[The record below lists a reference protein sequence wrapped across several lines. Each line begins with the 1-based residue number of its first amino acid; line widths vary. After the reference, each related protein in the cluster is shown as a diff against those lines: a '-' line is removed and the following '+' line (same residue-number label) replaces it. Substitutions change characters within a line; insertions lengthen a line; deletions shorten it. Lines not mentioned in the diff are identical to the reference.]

1 MKKILCF
8 GDSNTWGHN
17 PVDCSQLEKPWTV
30 WLKDIVPEYEIV
42 SDGVC
47 GRATTHYLENE
58 DKTNGLKDFRE
69 RYLSGENDFDLIIIM
84 LGTNDVLNNK
94 FGKDKP
100 KILLVSP
107 ILIND
112 NCLTHPIFKEL
123 YSEKSIEKSTHFAEY
138 ISKLAD
144 EEDTYFMNA
153 ADYAKA
159 SDIDGIHMVPEEHK
173 KLANAFADKIKE
185 ILS

>member
-17 PVDCSQLEKPWTV
+17 PVDCSKLEKPWTV

-69 RYLSGENDFDLIIIM
+69 RKITESFGEITPNTKGL
-84 LGTNDVLNNK
+84 TS
-94 FGKDKP
+94 FGN
-100 KILLVSP
+100 LR
-107 ILIND
+107 
-112 NCLTHPIFKEL
+112 NCLPEPV
-123 YSEKSIEKSTHFAEY
+123 SEA
-138 ISKLAD
+138 ISEGMQYFDTKIKGFNR
-144 EEDTYFMNA
+144 EDTILCGIEARTSSPLRIERDQGFESNIKGIYPCGEGAGFAGGITSA
-153 ADYAKA
+153 AM
-159 SDIDGIHMVPEEHK
+159 DGIKVAQA
-173 KLANAFADKIKE
+173 LVTV
-185 ILS
+185 

>member
-1 MKKILCF
+1 MLRRAPRSPLSSSSAASDVYKRQ
-8 GDSNTWGHN
+8 
-17 PVDCSQLEKPWTV
+17 PVDCSKLEKPWTV

-84 LGTNDVLNNK
+84 LGTNDVLNNIDFSNQKTADVLKIYVEECRAK

-107 ILIND
+107 VSY
-112 NCLTHPIFKEL
+112 THLRAHETDSYL
-123 YSEKSIEKSTHFAEY
+123 VCRLLLEK
-138 ISKLAD
+138 
-144 EEDTYFMNA
+144 
-153 ADYAKA
+153 
-159 SDIDGIHMVPEEHK
+159 K
-173 KLANAFADKIKE
+173 KPSQRD
-185 ILS
+185 

>member
-17 PVDCSQLEKPWTV
+17 PVDCSKLEKPWTV

-84 LGTNDVLNNK
+84 LRYER
-94 FGKDKP
+94 
-100 KILLVSP
+100 
-107 ILIND
+107 
-112 NCLTHPIFKEL
+112 C
-123 YSEKSIEKSTHFAEY
+123 AE
-138 ISKLAD
+138 
-144 EEDTYFMNA
+144 
-153 ADYAKA
+153 
-159 SDIDGIHMVPEEHK
+159 
-173 KLANAFADKIKE
+173 
-185 ILS
+185 

>member
-30 WLKDIVPEYEIV
+30 WLKNIVPEYEIV

-84 LGTNDVLNNK
+84 LGTNDVLNNIDFSNQKTADVLKIYVEECRSK

-112 NCLTHPIFKEL
+112 NCLAHPIFKDL
-123 YSEKSIEKSTHFAEY
+123 YS
-138 ISKLAD
+138 
-144 EEDTYFMNA
+144 
-153 ADYAKA
+153 
-159 SDIDGIHMVPEEHK
+159 
-173 KLANAFADKIKE
+173 
-185 ILS
+185 

>member
-17 PVDCSQLEKPWTV
+17 PVDCSKLEKPWTV

-84 LGTNDVLNNK
+84 LGTNDVLNNIDFSNLSDSEFDNPLGSGASVV
-94 FGKDKP
+94 FGASGGVMEAALRTLVEVIDK
-100 KILLVSP
+100 
-107 ILIND
+107 
-112 NCLTHPIFKEL
+112 KEL
-123 YSEKSIEKSTHFAEY
+123 VF
-138 ISKLAD
+138 
-144 EEDTYFMNA
+144 
-153 ADYAKA
+153 
-159 SDIDGIHMVPEEHK
+159 
-173 KLANAFADKIKE
+173 
-185 ILS
+185 